1 MNRLFSRRR
10 RITTA
15 DEAAMERASAKRE
28 RRAARNMLHPILVMI
43 PTGHAG
49 ALLAR
54 GEVRRRKSAER
65 KAAKRVRP
73 TSATA
78 ARARHKALRK
88 GRRK

>member
-10 RITTA
+10 RITAA
-15 DEAAMERASAKRE
+15 DEAAMERAAAKRE
-28 RRAARNMLHPILVMI
+28 RRAARNMLHPILVPF
-43 PTGHAG
+43 PTAHPG

-54 GEVRRRKSAER
+54 GEVRRRKAAER
-65 KAAKRVRP
+65 KAAKRARP

-78 ARARHKALRK
+78 ARVRRKVLRK